1 MKKFELV
8 NVFISA
14 IEDNYNYIAVY
25 VQVKNSTM
33 PEIIINGRS
42 NFKSKLEYYINAYDD
57 DLRLKTCNDI
67 KILKVKKINNFS
79 ELDKK

>member
-8 NVFISA
+8 NVFISV

-42 NFKSKLEYYINAYDD
+42 NFKAKLEYYINAYDD